1 MNNRMEREIE
11 KTIHLL
17 QSYMSGP
24 EDRQTSLF
32 TLLRIAIS
40 EMEPS
45 FLLALFLCAIVFGV
59 ISTKLLSMPM
69 LTTFCTA
76 PVPVLLL
83 FHRYILDGN
92 VGMRELEGTF
102 QYSYAEML
110 IGRSTIISWYMFLTL
125 FALSFALH
133 RSTGESLLRLVLCGI
148 VPSLY
153 LCVILLFL
161 SGVIH
166 NQEGLSLI
174 AITLWIGLC
183 FLALLLPFHTLLQIC
198 STGIYTI
205 LTIIGLCLY
214 GACTYKIKSR
224 RDLYVVNM

>member
-11 KTIHLL
+11 KTIRSL
-17 QSYMSGP
+17 QSSMP
-24 EDRQTSLF
+24 EPEARQTSLF
-32 TLLRIAIS
+32 TLLRISIN

-45 FLLALFLCAIVFGV
+45 FLLALFLCAIIFGV

-92 VGMRELEGTF
+92 EGMRELEGTF
-102 QYSYAEML
+102 RYSYAEML

-166 NQEGLSLI
+166 NQEGLFLI

-183 FLALLLPFHTLLQIC
+183 FLALLLPFHALLQIC